1 MDRLKLGT
9 YNLLKKSESF
19 FKTDMTYVAKGGFW
33 LGVGQVFSAMIAFIS
48 SLFFANLISKDIY
61 GNYKFII
68 ATTSILAGLSLTG
81 MGSVITQGV
90 AQGYEGILKTAV
102 RSTLRWGSIIVLV
115 ALSISTYYFVNGNNI
130 LGFSMLIAGLSLPLS
145 QAYTLYGNYLVGKKD
160 FKRVTLYAVSSQMLN
175 TAGLIAVAL
184 LTKNIVFMVL
194 TYFALNTLSTI
205 WAYRHTLKIFNI
217 NDTHDHSLIPYGK
230 HLSIMGFFGTV
241 ANQFD
246 KILVFHYLGS
256 WQLAI
261 YAFAQA
267 IPDQFKGVLKSIFG
281 LALPKYAEL
290 SDEDLRESIMK
301 KFAQLTLLTVLAI
314 LAYILTAQL
323 IFNVLFPKYLEAVF
337 YSEIYMLGMITVP
350 GISLFGIYF
359 QIKKST
365 RKMYELNIISA
376 ISTLTITFILVYK
389 YGLEGAVIANGVSW
403 LIMLVVYWLY
413 FIRDKSPEKNWS
425 KQLF

>member
-1 MDRLKLGT
+1 MNNLKVSLHG
-9 YNLLKKSESF
+9 LLRKSERF
-19 FKTDMTYVAKGGFW
+19 FKTDMVYVAQGGFW
-33 LGVGQVFSAMIAFIS
+33 LGVGQAASALIAFIS

-81 MGSVITQGV
+81 MGSVVAQGV
-90 AQGYEGILKTAV
+90 AKGFEGILKTAV

-115 ALSISTYYFVNGNNI
+115 ALCISTYYFTHENTV

-160 FKRVTLYAVSSQMLN
+160 FKKVTLYAVGSQLLN
-175 TAGLIAVAL
+175 TAGLITVAI
-184 LTKNIVFMVL
+184 LTKNIVYMVL

-230 HLSIMGFFGTV
+230 HLSIMGFLGTV

-267 IPDQFKGVLKSIFG
+267 IPDQFKGVLKNIFG
-281 LALPKYAEL
+281 IALPKYAEL

-301 KFAQLTLLTVLAI
+301 KFAQLSLLTALAV
-314 LAYILTAQL
+314 LAYILTAQF
-323 IFNVLFPKYLEAVF
+323 IFSVLFPKYLEAVF
-337 YSEIYMLGMITVP
+337 YSEIYMLGMITIP

-359 QIKKST
+359 QLKKAT
-365 RKMYELNIISA
+365 RKMYELNLIGN
-376 ISTLTITFILVYK
+376 ISTLIVTFVLIYK
-389 YGLEGAVIANGVSW
+389 FGLEGAVIANGASW
-403 LIMLVVYWLY
+403 LIMLTAHWYY
-413 FIRDKSPEKNWS
+413 FIKDKQ
-425 KQLF
+425 KQIISI